1 MGLWVARRRT
11 SLHTLSRFKSVKS
24 ICQLVGIYTDACDH
38 VRRYIT
44 LLTLVINTG
53 CTVNKT
59 PVSKGVRGH
68 IFRPGAGLD

>member
-1 MGLWVARRRT
+1 MARRRT
-11 SLHTLSRFKSVKS
+11 NLHTLSRFKGVKS
-24 ICQLVGIYTDACDH
+24 ICQLVRIYTDVCDH

-59 PVSKGVRGH
+59 PLSEGVHGH
-68 IFRPGAGLD
+68 IFGPGAGLD